1 MSKFNEEEKRKIK
14 GKIIAVMPEAIGLY
28 HLNNTD
34 HTNFKEKIL
43 NIDKTAPESK
53 RRFDVIQKE
62 QLRHISNN
70 RKQNIFR
77 DFPELVKL
85 KKTIEE
91 YAIHYFWETGY
102 DCSEVVITD
111 AWINIGSK
119 NATLQAHLHSNSY
132 LSGNYFVNFDRN
144 IHTLLNFYND
154 RLMNGTGRQPF
165 LSIPPRNKKTIYN
178 IRDVALAVN
187 EGDII
192 FWRSH
197 LLHGFSKP
205 NQGDKRIT
213 LSFNIMPKICHS
225 GDQYSFVVSDEY
237 SDK

>member
-1 MSKFNEEEKRKIK
+1 VNNSNENEKIN
-14 GKIIAVMPEAIGLY
+14 GQIVSIMPEALGLY
-28 HLNNTD
+28 HLPKKD
-34 HTNFKEKIL
+34 HIDFKEKIL
-43 NIDKTAPESK
+43 LIDKTADVNK
-53 RRFDVIQKE
+53 RRVDGIQKE
-62 QLRHISNN
+62 RLRHISNN

-77 DFPELVKL
+77 DFPDLANL
-85 KKTIEE
+85 KKIIEK
-91 YAIHYFWETGY
+91 YALNYFWETGY

-111 AWINIGSK
+111 AWMNIGSK

-144 IHTLLNFYND
+144 IHSLLNFYND

-165 LSIPPRNKKTIYN
+165 ISIPPRNKKTIYN
-178 IRDVALAVN
+178 IRDVALGVN

-225 GDQYSFVVSDEY
+225 GDQYSFVVADEV
-237 SDK
+237 

>member
-1 MSKFNEEEKRKIK
+1 MNNLNENQKIN
-14 GKIIAVMPEAIGLY
+14 GQIVSVMPEALGLY
-28 HLNNTD
+28 HLPTID
-34 HTNFKEKIL
+34 HMDYKEKIL
-43 NIDKTAPESK
+43 NIDKNAPESK
-53 RRFDVIQKE
+53 RRLDAIQKE

-70 RKQNIFR
+70 RNQNIFR
-77 DFPELVKL
+77 DFPELINL
-85 KKTIEE
+85 KTTIEK
-91 YAIHYFWETGY
+91 YALNYFWETGY
-102 DCSEVVITD
+102 ECSEIIITD

-119 NATLQAHLHSNSY
+119 NATLQPHLHSNSY

-144 IHTLLNFYND
+144 THTLLNFYND

-165 LSIPPRNKKTIYN
+165 LSIPPRDKKTIYN
-178 IRDVALAVN
+178 IRDVALAAN

-205 NQGDKRIT
+205 NQGEKRIT

-237 SDK
+237 NEK

>member
-1 MSKFNEEEKRKIK
+1 MNNLNKNSTEEIK
-14 GKIIAVMPEAIGLY
+14 GQIVAVMPEALGLY
-28 HLNNTD
+28 HIPKNEHLD
-34 HTNFKEKIL
+34 YKEKIL
-43 NIDKTAPESK
+43 NIDTKAPESK
-53 RRFDVIQKE
+53 RRVDVLQKE
-62 QLRHISNN
+62 KLRHISNN

-77 DFPELVKL
+77 DFPELEGL
-85 KKTIEE
+85 KSTIEK
-91 YAIHYFWETGY
+91 YAINYFWETGY
-102 DCSEVVITD
+102 DCNEIVITD

-119 NATLQAHLHSNSY
+119 NATLQPHLHSNSY

-144 IHTLLNFYND
+144 VDTLLNFYND

-165 LSIPPRNKKTIYN
+165 LSIPPRDKKTIYN

-205 NQGDKRIT
+205 NSGEKRIT
-213 LSFNIMPKICHS
+213 LSFNIMPRICHS
-225 GDQYSFVVSDEY
+225 GDQYSFIVSDEY
-237 SDK
+237 ADK